1 MAQPKVYRSSP
12 PHDRGQSSQL
22 AEETRAEV
30 VPVSPRRL
38 VSMSLFVP
46 LLEFNQFQNVMR
58 FVLELRC
65 FTPFHEPPREKR
77 ATRLTEQE
85 RRHRP
90 QAARKNWAQH
100 SHSFLYQD
108 IRLVFAW
115 YEIL

>member
-1 MAQPKVYRSSP
+1 
-12 PHDRGQSSQL
+12 
-22 AEETRAEV
+22 
-30 VPVSPRRL
+30 
-38 VSMSLFVP
+38 MSLFVP

-85 RRHRP
+85 RRHRGP
-90 QAARKNWAQH
+90 KLLEKTGRSTHPAFCTR
-100 SHSFLYQD
+100 
-108 IRLVFAW
+108 IFAW